1 MGPPCFIQKLY
12 PSNNAKLIPW
22 INATQT
28 HSINN
33 YQSICKSLGV
43 IRWEI
48 DISDDKSTFNEL
60 ASHHTHSKYNG
71 KWRGGERWNFMLSQK
86 RKYKKWLLYY
96 FDNSFMSNDRT
107 PMDKKMYII
116 GINKKQ
122 FKTLFYQ

>member
-33 YQSICKSLGV
+33 YQSISKSLGV

-60 ASHHTHSKYNG
+60 ASHTHSKYNG
-71 KWRGGERWNFMLSQK
+71 KWRAERDEISCFH
-86 RKYKKWLLYY
+86 RKESTK
-96 FDNSFMSNDRT
+96 NDCFIILIIVLCQMT
-107 PMDKKMYII
+107 GHQWTKKMYII